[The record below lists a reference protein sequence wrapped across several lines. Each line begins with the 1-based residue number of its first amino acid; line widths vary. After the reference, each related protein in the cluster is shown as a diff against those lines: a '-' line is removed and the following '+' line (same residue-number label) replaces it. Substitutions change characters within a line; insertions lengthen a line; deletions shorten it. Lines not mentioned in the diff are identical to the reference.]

1 MLYNGS
7 ISSFI
12 GPLLSSS
19 LVLLSSFILNLFVW
33 DYCAILIRKSFYSY
47 AFIRPKIQ
55 ARFRASDIALELDV
69 DNASRLRKQELMFAI
84 LKKRAKAGEQIF
96 GDGTLEILPD
106 GFGFLRSPVSS
117 YLASTEDIYIS
128 PSQIRRFNLHT
139 GDTVEGEVRI
149 PKGRRALFCFGQ
161 SRQSQRSSSR
171 SS

>member
-1 MLYNGS
+1 ML
-7 ISSFI
+7 
-12 GPLLSSS
+12 
-19 LVLLSSFILNLFVW
+19 
-33 DYCAILIRKSFYSY
+33 
-47 AFIRPKIQ
+47 
-55 ARFRASDIALELDV
+55 LELDV

-84 LKKRAKAGEQIF
+84 LKKRAKAGEQMF

-149 PKGRRALFCFGQ
+149 PKDGERYFAFGQ
-161 SRQSQRSSSR
+161 SRQSQRSSSKLLNTAFFLR
-171 SS
+171 T